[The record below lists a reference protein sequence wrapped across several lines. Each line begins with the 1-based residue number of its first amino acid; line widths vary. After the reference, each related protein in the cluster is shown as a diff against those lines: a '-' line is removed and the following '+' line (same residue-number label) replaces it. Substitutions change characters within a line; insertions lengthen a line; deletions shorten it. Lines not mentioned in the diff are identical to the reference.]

1 MIMAIDMVKLLSSQQ
16 KCPKQESN
24 NFVIIIMLNYFT
36 NGNRAKNSKISSAT
50 NIHRKVLGVVGALQ
64 TSALVTIIRVTVL
77 LFDLSSAFS
86 NTSAKYKTGSS
97 VQ

>member
-1 MIMAIDMVKLLSSQQ
+1 MITAIDMVKLLSSQQ

-50 NIHRKVLGVVGALQ
+50 NIHRKVLGIVLTKMELLVPYKPLLLLQ
-64 TSALVTIIRVTVL
+64 
-77 LFDLSSAFS
+77 
-86 NTSAKYKTGSS
+86 
-97 VQ
+97 

>member
-36 NGNRAKNSKISSAT
+36 NGNRAKNSKNQAQ
-50 NIHRKVLGVVGALQ
+50 Q
-64 TSALVTIIRVTVL
+64 TYIE
-77 LFDLSSAFS
+77 
-86 NTSAKYKTGSS
+86 KC
-97 VQ
+97 